1 MPMWMWCK
9 HVLGSVWEKQCCSG
23 LGVAF
28 FFFFCKSER
37 LYGSVI
43 QGLRKK
49 YELYELMLKY
59 CFAGD
64 KQLVQTNGFG
74 TVAAFQRL

>member
-1 MPMWMWCK
+1 MSWGVCGKNSAVVVW
-9 HVLGSVWEKQCCSG
+9 VL
-23 LGVAF
+23 LF